1 MVIDAGCY
9 GNDTKSAFENAMED
23 WGVEY
28 IAVWHQEGGKSPA
41 GNNFNEALNNGG
53 SGNPKYLIRPDKTFK
68 KSPSA
73 SEINTAGGN
82 EQHECPTPITN
93 ELKPA
98 VNQNVVLYNLN
109 KSGFTINIRE
119 NCVLSLSFYSLGGQL
134 VNTFS
139 KTQVSSGIHT
149 YKWENMKLAKGVYLA
164 DIYADNIKTT
174 QKVVI
179 E

>member
-9 GNDTKSAFENAMED
+9 GNDTKSVFENAMED

-28 IAVWHQEGGKSPA
+28 IAVWHQEGGKDFDA
-41 GNNFNEALNNGG
+41 ALNNGG
-53 SGNPKYLIRPDKTFK
+53 AGNPQYLIRPDKTFK
-68 KSPSA
+68 KSPTA

-82 EQHECPTPITN
+82 EQHVCPTPITN

-119 NCVLSLSFYSLGGQL
+119 DCAFSMSFYSLGGQL

-149 YKWENMKLAKGVYLA
+149 YNWENMNLAKGVYLA